1 MKAKKLKKRT
11 TDQNMENIKY
21 LNIFRESPIATE
33 LYNAKGKLVD
43 ANPACLDLLGVK
55 NLDGIKDFDLFA
67 EPNLP
72 QQAVSDINTGKYGK
86 YEFLFDFDLIKE
98 KKLYDTTKEGKFYV
112 EYCINP
118 IINGDKLLTGY
129 IVFVTKIT
137 DRKHAEIL
145 LEKRVKELKELNVSK
160 DKFLSIIAH
169 DLRNPF
175 GAIIGFA
182 DLMLKNFT
190 EIDDDTLHKGL
201 KTIESAAGQAYKLLE
216 NLLIWSRNQ
225 TGMYKFTP
233 EVINMKD
240 RIVQAIKVAEGN
252 ASIKDI
258 RLSSDINGNYLVYAD
273 QDMIDTV
280 LRNLIS
286 NAIKYTRKGGKVKV
300 SVKTNTNNV
309 EITVADNGV
318 GIPAEKQS
326 EIFEIDKRTNTS
338 GTENEEGTGLGLIIC
353 KDFLA
358 RNGGQIWVESTHGK
372 GSKFTFN
379 LPTYEN
385 PDIFKD

>member
-1 MKAKKLKKRT
+1 MKVKNKRRRL
-11 TDQNMENIKY
+11 TDQNMDNKKY
-21 LNIFRESPIATE
+21 LNIFRQSPIATQ
-33 LYNAKGKLVD
+33 LYDAKGKLVD
-43 ANPACLDLLGVK
+43 ANRASLDLFGVEK
-55 NLDGIKDFDLFA
+55 LDDLTNFNLFT
-67 EPNLP
+67 EPNFPLL
-72 QQAVSDINTGKYGK
+72 AITDMTAGIAGK
-86 YEFLFDFDLIKE
+86 YEFVIDFDLAKE
-98 KKLYDTTKEGKFYV
+98 KKLFATNNEGKYNLECCV
-112 EYCINP
+112 NP
-118 IINGDKLLTGY
+118 IINEKKVPTGY
-129 IVFVTKIT
+129 VVFANKIT

-145 LEKRVKELKELNVSK
+145 LEKKVKELKELNVSK

-201 KTIESAAGQAYKLLE
+201 KTIESAANQAFKLLE

-240 RIVQAIKVAEGN
+240 RIVQTLKVAEGS
-252 ASIKDI
+252 ASIKNI
-258 RLSSDINGNYLVYAD
+258 KLSSDISSNYLVFAD
-273 QDMIDTV
+273 QDMIDSI
-280 LRNLIS
+280 LRNLVS
-286 NAIKYTRKGGKVKV
+286 NAIKYTRRGGKVKV
-300 SVKTNTNNV
+300 SAKTNTNNV
-309 EITVADNGV
+309 EITIADNGV

-326 EIFEIDKRTNTS
+326 EIFQIDKRTNTS

-353 KDFLA
+353 KDFLV
-358 RNGGQIWVESTHGK
+358 RNGGQIWVESSLEK
-372 GSKFTFN
+372 GSKFTFS
-379 LPTYEN
+379 LPTYQT

>member
-1 MKAKKLKKRT
+1 MKVKNKKRKF
-11 TDQNMENIKY
+11 TDQNMDNKKY
-21 LNIFRESPIATE
+21 LNIFRQSPIATK
-33 LYNAKGKLVD
+33 LYDANGKLVD
-43 ANPACLDLLGVK
+43 ANRASLDLFGVEK
-55 NLDGIKDFDLFA
+55 LDDLTNFNLFT

-72 QQAVSDINTGKYGK
+72 LQAITDMKAGIAGK
-86 YEFLFDFDLIKE
+86 YEFVIDFDLAKE
-98 KKLYDTTKEGKFYV
+98 KKMFETNKEGKYNL
-112 EYCINP
+112 ECCINP
-118 IINGDKLLTGY
+118 IISENKVPTGY
-129 IVFVTKIT
+129 IVFANKIT

-175 GAIIGFA
+175 GAIIGFS

-201 KTIESAAGQAYKLLE
+201 KTIESAANQAFKLLE

-240 RIVQAIKVAEGN
+240 RIVQALKVAEGN
-252 ASIKDI
+252 ASIKNI
-258 RLSSDINGNYLVYAD
+258 KLSSDISSKYLVYAD
-273 QDMIDTV
+273 QDMIDSI
-280 LRNLIS
+280 LRNLVS

-300 SVKTNTNNV
+300 SAKTNTNNI

-326 EIFEIDKRTNTS
+326 AIFQIDKRTNTS

-358 RNGGQIWVESTHGK
+358 RNGGQIWVESPQGK
-372 GSKFTFN
+372 GSKFTFS

-385 PDIFKD
+385 PDISYI

>member
-1 MKAKKLKKRT
+1 MKAKKKKIRLVN
-11 TDQNMENIKY
+11 QNIDNKKY
-21 LNIFRESPIATE
+21 LHIFRQSPISTE
-33 LYNAKGKLVD
+33 LYDANGKLAD
-43 ANPACLDLLGVK
+43 ANPASLDLFGVEK
-55 NLDGIKDFDLFA
+55 PDDLANFNLFTDQ
-67 EPNLP
+67 NLP
-72 QQAVSDINTGKYGK
+72 LQAITDMKAGIAGK
-86 YEFLFDFDLIKE
+86 YEFVFDFDLAKE
-98 KKLYDTTKEGKFYV
+98 KKLFETYKEGKYNV
-112 EYCINP
+112 ECCINP
-118 IINGDKLLTGY
+118 IIGENKIPTGY
-129 IVFVTKIT
+129 IVFVNKIT
-137 DRKHAEIL
+137 DRKQAEIL
-145 LEKRVKELKELNVSK
+145 LEEQVEKLKELNVSK

-175 GAIIGFA
+175 GAIIGFS

-201 KTIESAAGQAYKLLE
+201 KTIESAANQAHKLLE

-240 RIVQAIKVAEGN
+240 RIVQALKVAEGN

-258 RLSSDINGNYLVYAD
+258 KLASDISRNYLVYAD

-318 GIPAEKQS
+318 GIPTNKQS
-326 EIFEIDKRTNTS
+326 EIFQIDKRTNTS
-338 GTENEEGTGLGLIIC
+338 GTEKEEGTGLGLIIC

-358 RNGGQIWVESTHGK
+358 RNGGQIWVESTLEM
-372 GSKFTFN
+372 GSKFTFS

>member
-1 MKAKKLKKRT
+1 MKAG
-11 TDQNMENIKY
+11 
-21 LNIFRESPIATE
+21 IA
-33 LYNAKGKLVD
+33 
-43 ANPACLDLLGVK
+43 
-55 NLDGIKDFDLFA
+55 
-67 EPNLP
+67 
-72 QQAVSDINTGKYGK
+72 GK
-86 YEFLFDFDLIKE
+86 YEFVIDFDLAKE
-98 KKLYDTTKEGKFYV
+98 KKLFATNNEGKYNL
-112 EYCINP
+112 ECCINP
-118 IINGDKLLTGY
+118 IMGESKVPTGY
-129 IVFVTKIT
+129 IVFANKIT

-145 LEKRVKELKELNVSK
+145 FEKQVKELKELNISK

-175 GAIIGFA
+175 GAIIGFS
-182 DLMLKNFT
+182 DLLLKNFT

-201 KTIESAAGQAYKLLE
+201 KTIESAANQAYKLLE

-240 RIVQAIKVAEGN
+240 RIVQALKVAEGN
-252 ASIKDI
+252 ASIKNI
-258 RLSSDINGNYLVYAD
+258 RLTSDISRDYLVYAD

-286 NAIKYTRKGGKVKV
+286 NAIKYTRMGGKVKV
-300 SVKTNTNNV
+300 SAKTNTNNI

-318 GIPAEKQS
+318 GIAPNKQT

-358 RNGGQIWVESTHGK
+358 RNGGQIWVESSMEK
-372 GSKFTFN
+372 GSKFTFS
-379 LPTYEN
+379 LPTYET
-385 PDIFKD
+385 PETFKD

>member
-1 MKAKKLKKRT
+1 MKVKNKKRRL

-21 LNIFRESPIATE
+21 LNIFRQSPIATE
-33 LYNAKGKLVD
+33 LYD
-43 ANPACLDLLGVK
+43 ANKKLIDANRASLDLFGVEK
-55 NLDGIKDFDLFA
+55 LDDLTNFNLFT

-72 QQAVSDINTGKYGK
+72 LPAITDMKAGLDGK
-86 YEFLFDFDLIKE
+86 YEFVIDFDLAKE
-98 KKLYDTTKEGKFYV
+98 KKLLHTNNEGKYNL

-118 IINGDKLLTGY
+118 IMGENKVPTGY
-129 IVFVTKIT
+129 IVFANKIT

-145 LEKRVKELKELNVSK
+145 LEKQVKELKEINVSK

-175 GAIIGFA
+175 GAIIGFS
-182 DLMLKNFT
+182 DLMLKNFP
-190 EIDDDTLHKGL
+190 EIDDNTLHKGL
-201 KTIESAAGQAYKLLE
+201 KTIENAANQAHKLLE

-233 EVINMKD
+233 EVINMKE
-240 RIVQAIKVAEGN
+240 RIVQALKVAKGN

-258 RLSSDINGNYLVYAD
+258 KLSSDINGNFLVYSD
-273 QDMIDTV
+273 KDMIDTI
-280 LRNLIS
+280 LRNLVS

-300 SVKTNTNNV
+300 SAKTNTNKV

-318 GIPAEKQS
+318 GIPTNKQS
-326 EIFEIDKRTNTS
+326 EIFQIDKRTNTF
-338 GTENEEGTGLGLIIC
+338 GTEKEEGTGLGLIIC

-358 RNGGQIWVESTHGK
+358 RNGGQIWVESTLEM
-372 GSKFTFN
+372 GSKFTFS

>member
-1 MKAKKLKKRT
+1 MKAKKKRIRLAN
-11 TDQNMENIKY
+11 QNIDNKKY
-21 LNIFRESPIATE
+21 LHIFRQSPIATE
-33 LYNAKGKLVD
+33 LYDANGKLAD
-43 ANPACLDLLGVK
+43 ANPASLDLFGVEK
-55 NLDGIKDFDLFA
+55 PDDLANFNLFTDQ
-67 EPNLP
+67 NLP
-72 QQAVSDINTGKYGK
+72 LQAITDMKAGIAGK
-86 YEFLFDFDLIKE
+86 YEFVFDFDLAKE
-98 KKLYDTTKEGKFYV
+98 KKLFETYKEGKYNV
-112 EYCINP
+112 ECCINP
-118 IINGDKLLTGY
+118 IIGENKIPTGY
-129 IVFVTKIT
+129 IVFVNKIT

-145 LEKRVKELKELNVSK
+145 LEEQVEKLKELNVSK

-175 GAIIGFA
+175 GAIIGFS

-201 KTIESAAGQAYKLLE
+201 KTIESAANQAHKLLE

-225 TGMYKFTP
+225 IGMYKFTP

-240 RIVQAIKVAEGN
+240 RIVHALKVAKGN

-258 RLSSDINGNYLVYAD
+258 KLASDISNNYLVYAD

-318 GIPAEKQS
+318 GIPTNKQS
-326 EIFEIDKRTNTS
+326 EIFEIGIKTNTS

-358 RNGGQIWVESTHGK
+358 RNGGQIWVESSMEK
-372 GSKFTFN
+372 GSKFTFS
-379 LPTYEN
+379 LPT
-385 PDIFKD
+385 

>member
-1 MKAKKLKKRT
+1 MKAKKPKRMK
-11 TDQNMENIKY
+11 TDQDMDNKKY
-21 LNIFRESPIATE
+21 LNIFRQSPIATE
-33 LYNAKGKLVD
+33 LYDANGKLAD
-43 ANPACLDLLGVK
+43 ANPASLDLFGVK
-55 NLDGIKDFDLFA
+55 NIEILKDFNLFA
-67 EPNLP
+67 DLNLP
-72 QQAVSDINTGKYGK
+72 LLAITNMKAGIGGK
-86 YEFLFDFDLIKE
+86 YEFVFDFDLAKE
-98 KKLYDTTKEGKFYV
+98 KKLFETSKEGKCNL

-118 IINGDKLLTGY
+118 IISENKESTGY
-129 IVFVTKIT
+129 IVFVNKIT

-145 LEKRVKELKELNVSK
+145 LEKQVKELKEINVSK

-175 GAIIGFA
+175 GAIIGFS

-190 EIDDDTLHKGL
+190 EIDDETLHKGL
-201 KTIESAAGQAYKLLE
+201 KTIENAANHAYKLLE

-240 RIVQAIKVAEGN
+240 QIVQALKVAKGN
-252 ASIKDI
+252 ASIKNI
-258 RLSSDINGNYLVYAD
+258 KLTSDISKNYLVYAD
-273 QDMIDTV
+273 KDMIDTV

-318 GIPAEKQS
+318 GIPINKQS
-326 EIFEIDKRTNTS
+326 EIFEIGIKTNTS

-358 RNGGQIWVESTHGK
+358 RNGGQIWVDSTQEK
-372 GSKFTFN
+372 GSKFTFS
-379 LPTYEN
+379 LPAYEN
-385 PDIFKD
+385 PDIFN

>member
-1 MKAKKLKKRT
+1 MKAKKLKRKA

-21 LNIFRESPIATE
+21 LNIFMQSPIATE
-33 LYNAKGKLVD
+33 LFNAKGKLVD
-43 ANPACLDLLGVK
+43 ANRASLDLFGVEK
-55 NLDGIKDFDLFA
+55 LDDLTNFNLFT

-72 QQAVSDINTGKYGK
+72 LLAITDMKAGIAGKYD
-86 YEFLFDFDLIKE
+86 FVIDFDLAKE
-98 KKLYDTTKEGKFYV
+98 KKLFETNKEGKYNL
-112 EYCINP
+112 ECCINP
-118 IINGDKLLTGY
+118 IMGENKVPTGY
-129 IVFVTKIT
+129 IVFANKIT

-175 GAIIGFA
+175 GAIIGFS

-201 KTIESAAGQAYKLLE
+201 KTIESAANQAYKLLE

-240 RIVQAIKVAEGN
+240 RIVQALKVAEGN
-252 ASIKDI
+252 ATIKNI
-258 RLSSDINGNYLVYAD
+258 KISSAIDDNYFVYAD

-280 LRNLIS
+280 LRNLVS

-309 EITVADNGV
+309 EITVADSGV

-326 EIFEIDKRTNTS
+326 EIFKIDKRTNTS

-358 RNGGQIWVESTHGK
+358 RNGGQIWVESTQEK
-372 GSKFTFN
+372 GSKFTFS

>member
-1 MKAKKLKKRT
+1 MKLKMKKRRL
-11 TDQNMENIKY
+11 TDENIDNKKY
-21 LNIFRESPIATE
+21 LNIFRQSPIATA
-33 LYNAKGKLVD
+33 LYDANGKLSD
-43 ANPACLDLLGVK
+43 ANTACLDLFGVEK
-55 NLDGIKDFDLFA
+55 LDDLINFNLFTV
-67 EPNLP
+67 PNLP
-72 QQAVSDINTGKYGK
+72 LLAITDMKAGIAGK
-86 YEFLFDFDLIKE
+86 YEFVIDFDLAKE
-98 KKLYDTTKEGKFYV
+98 KKLFETYKEGKYHL

-118 IINGDKLLTGY
+118 IIGENKILTWY
-129 IVFVTKIT
+129 IVFVNKIT
-137 DRKHAEIL
+137 DRKNAEIL
-145 LEKRVKELKELNVSK
+145 LEKQVKELKELNVSK

-175 GAIIGFA
+175 GAIIGFS

-201 KTIESAAGQAYKLLE
+201 KTIENAANQAYKLLE

-233 EVINMKD
+233 EVVNVKD
-240 RIVQAIKVAEGN
+240 RIVQALKVAEGN

-258 RLSSDINGNYLVYAD
+258 KLSSDISINYLVYAD
-273 QDMIDTV
+273 QDMIDSI
-280 LRNLIS
+280 LRNLVS

-300 SVKTNTNNV
+300 SAKTNTNNV

-318 GIPAEKQS
+318 GIPPNKQS

-358 RNGGQIWVESTHGK
+358 RNGGQIWVESTQEK
-372 GSKFTFN
+372 GSKFTFS
-379 LPTYEN
+379 LPTYETS
-385 PDIFKD
+385 DIFKD

>member
-1 MKAKKLKKRT
+1 MKAKKKKIRLAN
-11 TDQNMENIKY
+11 QNIDNKKY
-21 LNIFRESPIATE
+21 LHIFRQSPIATE
-33 LYNAKGKLVD
+33 LYDANGKLAD
-43 ANPACLDLLGVK
+43 ANPASLDLFGVEK
-55 NLDGIKDFDLFA
+55 PDDLANFNLFTDQ
-67 EPNLP
+67 NLP
-72 QQAVSDINTGKYGK
+72 LQAITDMKAGIAGK
-86 YEFLFDFDLIKE
+86 YEFVFDFNLAKE
-98 KKLYDTTKEGKFYV
+98 KKLFETYKEGKYNV
-112 EYCINP
+112 ECCINP
-118 IINGDKLLTGY
+118 IIGENKIPTGY
-129 IVFVTKIT
+129 IVFVNKIT
-137 DRKHAEIL
+137 DRKQAEIL
-145 LEKRVKELKELNVSK
+145 LEEQVEKLKELNVSK

-175 GAIIGFA
+175 GAIIGFS

-201 KTIESAAGQAYKLLE
+201 KTIESAANQAYKLLE

-240 RIVQAIKVAEGN
+240 RIVQALKVAEGS

-258 RLSSDINGNYLVYAD
+258 KLASDISRNYLVYAD

-300 SVKTNTNNV
+300 SAKTNTNNV
-309 EITVADNGV
+309 EITVTDNGV
-318 GIPAEKQS
+318 GIPTNKQS
-326 EIFEIDKRTNTS
+326 EIFQIDKRTNTT
-338 GTENEEGTGLGLIIC
+338 GTEKEEGTGLGLIIC

-358 RNGGQIWVESTHGK
+358 RNGGQIWAESTLEM
-372 GSKFTFN
+372 GSKFTFS

>member
-1 MKAKKLKKRT
+1 MKVKNKKRRL
-11 TDQNMENIKY
+11 TDQNMDNKKY
-21 LNIFRESPIATE
+21 MNIFRQSLNATE
-33 LYNAKGKLVD
+33 LYDANGKLVD
-43 ANPACLDLLGVK
+43 ANRASLDLFGVEK
-55 NLDGIKDFDLFA
+55 LEDLTNFNLFT
-67 EPNLP
+67 EPNFPLL
-72 QQAVSDINTGKYGK
+72 AITDMKAGIAGK
-86 YEFLFDFDLIKE
+86 YEFLIDFDLAKE
-98 KKLYDTTKEGKFYV
+98 KKLFETNKEGKYNL
-112 EYCINP
+112 ECCINP
-118 IINGDKLLTGY
+118 IMGENKVPTGY
-129 IVFVTKIT
+129 IVFTNKIT

-201 KTIESAAGQAYKLLE
+201 KTIESAAGQAHKLLE

-258 RLSSDINGNYLVYAD
+258 KLSSDINGNYLVYAD

-358 RNGGQIWVESTHGK
+358 RNGGQIWVESTQEK
-372 GSKFTFN
+372 GSKFTFS
-379 LPTYEN
+379 LPTYET